1 MMDGDEAFGSP
12 PGPDRLPSPNSSHPA
27 SPYLSLPP
35 FPHPAQAPMSTTTL
49 DKPRILIG
57 SLHSP
62 ADLVEGY
69 FSKSGREG
77 DLGLVYTS
85 EVPHLNCDIIKTMLQ
100 TRGEQRWPVP
110 EPTRS
115 EIPIVS

>member
-1 MMDGDEAFGSP
+1 MDGDEAFGSL
-12 PGPDRLPSPNSSHPA
+12 PGLDCLPSPNSSHPA

-35 FPHPAQAPMSTTTL
+35 SPHPAQAPMSTTTL

-69 FSKSGREG
+69 FSTSGREG
-77 DLGLVYTS
+77 DLGFGVHIGGPAPQLRHHQNHVADERGAT
-85 EVPHLNCDIIKTMLQ
+85 PAC
-100 TRGEQRWPVP
+100 TRAHE
-110 EPTRS
+110 E
-115 EIPIVS
+115 